1 MNRWLMGVHHCVD
14 GMCVEMHDLLRNAM
28 VGSCQL
34 SKIPISLYDGSVSRM
49 TLNLT
54 QAGHG
59 EAKHEC
65 LSAARR
71 IPEGNLP
78 KKIKRLLTKNEKQER
93 CNRIFRCR
101 EQWEGRVKTF
111 GANFLRPLWEV
122 GAATRPHGTG
132 SGAAVVFI
140 PIRPSLSGALQI
152 LSQVQHQMHLW
163 YPLVSFARVDPQK
176 RRAAQPREE
185 PIARPR
191 AASLSECSWRAGH
204 TVHGR

>member
-1 MNRWLMGVHHCVD
+1 MNRWLMGVYHCVD
-14 GMCVEMHDLLRNAM
+14 GMCVEMHDRLRNAL

-101 EQWEGRVKTF
+101 EQWGGRVGSKTF
-111 GANFLRPLWEV
+111 GANFLRPLWECRCRNATAWN
-122 GAATRPHGTG
+122 GQRSRRSPHLDTSKSQRGCADSQPSAA
-132 SGAAVVFI
+132 SNA
-140 PIRPSLSGALQI
+140 
-152 LSQVQHQMHLW
+152 
-163 YPLVSFARVDPQK
+163 PLVSFARVDPQK

-191 AASLSECSWRAGH
+191 AASLSERSWREGH
-204 TVHGR
+204 TW